1 MVGVTRV
8 GNHPFRS
15 AGVTAYLRNG
25 GTLER
30 GVRMAN
36 HAGTRTTQ
44 LYDRRA
50 EEVTLD
56 EVELVLICKSWDGA
70 MTKPAKLRDDEEFA
84 ISAVGKE
91 FSVNWR
97 FGENPPDA
105 YLLMPSHEVAI
116 EISTLVQL
124 IRDDRGERSR
134 ISDDAP
140 GIELVNRL
148 NAELQHLI
156 PNDVCIGIAVR
167 SPLLKVRKTRAA
179 LVQILREKLPEMTR
193 SDAVTELCLNG
204 NRIQFCRYPR
214 SPSDRPK
221 IWGIATHGSSSPDIG
236 LNAQSTLADRIN
248 EKAEKCKKIGELM
261 PIWLVLLNEY
271 WVFAD
276 FSG

>member
-1 MVGVTRV
+1 
-8 GNHPFRS
+8 
-15 AGVTAYLRNG
+15 
-25 GTLER
+25 
-30 GVRMAN
+30 
-36 HAGTRTTQ
+36 
-44 LYDRRA
+44 
-50 EEVTLD
+50 
-56 EVELVLICKSWDGA
+56 

-91 FSVNWR
+91 FSANWR
-97 FGENPPDA
+97 LGENPPDA

-124 IRDDRGERSR
+124 IIDDRGERSR

-140 GIELVNRL
+140 GIELANQL

-156 PNDVCIGIAVR
+156 PNDVCVGIAVR

-204 NRIQFCRYPR
+204 NIIQFCRYPR
-214 SPSDRPK
+214 FLSDSPK
-221 IWGIATHGSSSPDIG
+221 IRGIATHGSSNPDIG
-236 LNAQSTLADRIN
+236 LNAQNTLADRIN
-248 EKAEKCKKIGELM
+248 EKAKKCKKIGELM

-271 WVFAD
+271 WLAD
-276 FSG
+276 ADTYRRALSSISRPHPFERILLINGDGSVSTLFEAP